1 MAANEAALSD
11 DDALCP
17 SAEFVKTTTRKITR
31 RGVMWLGQTC
41 NIRCHFCYFL
51 DRINASDH
59 PEHPFMAIEK
69 AKHICSTLVDVYGNN
84 AIDIQGGEPT
94 LYRHINELV
103 AHCRTIGLMPTLI
116 TNAIAFQEER
126 RCAAL
131 KDAGIRDLL
140 VSVQGLD
147 DTYDAIVGVKGAAAK
162 QQQGL
167 ANILKAGIPVRFN
180 SVLSKPVLPQLEKI
194 AQLAVDVNARV
205 VNFLAFNPFEDQ
217 QIAGKRN
224 ATNVPRYSEVSPYL
238 NRAMDILARANIECN
253 VRYFPICMVEA
264 RHRKSMFNFQQLPYD
279 VHEWDYASWSWTGQ
293 QPQRMK
299 WGECSPASDLA
310 KETYAPIQYKGPAR
324 PIADAARKLITK
336 YPQLRAPARQVHKS
350 VSKLLQTKPD
360 HSAELSRKEN
370 LYRDNARLRSAQHCR
385 YQYDRACN
393 TCDVRR
399 ICDGFHGDYAALFG
413 TDEAR
418 GVRLGREIDNPK
430 YFIAEQ
436 KKVVEKED
444 FGWAL

>member
-1 MAANEAALSD
+1 MVVNDLAMDEKLIVHPGFD
-11 DDALCP
+11 
-17 SAEFVKTTTRKITR
+17 FVKTTTRKITR

-51 DRINASDH
+51 DRINSTDH
-59 PEHPFMAIEK
+59 PEHPFMTIEK
-69 AKHICSTLVDVYGNN
+69 AKQICSTLVDVYDNN

-94 LYRHINELV
+94 LFRHINELV
-103 AHCRTIGLMPTLI
+103 EHCRAIGLMPTLI
-116 TNAIAFQEER
+116 TNAIVLQDLR
-126 RCAAL
+126 RCVAL

-147 DTYDAIVGVKGAAAK
+147 DTYDSIVGVKGASVK
-162 QQQGL
+162 QRNGL
-167 ANILKAGIPVRFN
+167 ENIIKAGIPIRFN
-180 SVLSKPVLPQLEKI
+180 SVLSKPILPQLERI

-238 NRAMDILARANIECN
+238 NAAMDILTNRNVECN
-253 VRYFPICMVEA
+253 VRYFPICMVEE

-299 WGECSPASDLA
+299 WGDCSPVSDLQN
-310 KETYAPIQYKGPAR
+310 ETYVPIQYTGVAK
-324 PIADAARKLITK
+324 PIADVARKLVIK
-336 YPQLRAPARQVHKS
+336 YPGLRNPARKVHMS
-350 VSKLLQTKPD
+350 VSKLMRAKSY
-360 HSAELSRKEN
+360 HSADLSPREN
-370 LYRDNARLRSAQHCR
+370 LYRDNARMRSSQHCR

-413 TDEAR
+413 TDEAK
-418 GVRLGREIDNPK
+418 GVHLGKQVDNPK
-430 YFIAEQ
+430 YFIGEQ
-436 KKVVEKED
+436 EKVVEKED
-444 FGWAL
+444 FDWAL